1 MWVSFTGQ
9 RVFSEVWGLWP
20 LVGSRAVL
28 LACYL
33 RAGSGTF
40 IRNICGLLTSVT
52 GRVGEKRRED
62 SVRFPDRVLKMQSFP
77 LRDSQGGEARS
88 FKAIWCWFGDRTSWI
103 FQGVC
108 HCRSYKP
115 LAGLLGGSAFIWDR
129 QLQELYGEL
138 LSVLAACP
146 ELSSP

>member
-33 RAGSGTF
+33 RAGSETF

-77 LRDSQGGEARS
+77 LRDSQGGR
-88 FKAIWCWFGDRTSWI
+88 GRV
-103 FQGVC
+103 FQGHLVLVWGP
-108 HCRSYKP
+108 HVLDFPRRLP
-115 LAGLLGGSAFIWDR
+115 LSALQAASWTLRWLSLHLGQAAAGALWGVAECAGG
-129 QLQELYGEL
+129 L
-138 LSVLAACP
+138 P
-146 ELSSP
+146 

>member
-9 RVFSEVWGLWP
+9 SVFSEVWGLWP

-62 SVRFPDRVLKMQSFP
+62 SRKISRQGPEDAKLSPTGLPGGRGRV
-77 LRDSQGGEARS
+77 
-88 FKAIWCWFGDRTSWI
+88 
-103 FQGVC
+103 FQGHLVLVWGP
-108 HCRSYKP
+108 HVLDFPRRLP
-115 LAGLLGGSAFIWDR
+115 LSALQAASWTLRWLSLHLGQAAAGALWGVAECAGG
-129 QLQELYGEL
+129 L
-138 LSVLAACP
+138 P
-146 ELSSP
+146 

>member
-9 RVFSEVWGLWP
+9 RVFSEVWGLQP
-20 LVGSRAVL
+20 LVGSRAVW

-62 SVRFPDRVLKMQSFP
+62 SIRFPDRVLKMQSFP
-77 LRDSQGGEARS
+77 HGTPRREKQGLSRP
-88 FKAIWCWFGDRTSWI
+88 FG
-103 FQGVC
+103 
-108 HCRSYKP
+108 
-115 LAGLLGGSAFIWDR
+115 AGLGTARPGFSKVFATVVPT
-129 QLQELYGEL
+129 
-138 LSVLAACP
+138 SC
-146 ELSSP
+146 